1 MVRSGRKDFRYER
14 VNFGDDSDEEDLVS
28 HQHGVLQLQK
38 AKELLESI
46 LQKCTQ
52 VKNVLVFYLSLQA
65 RELGPPSGGGGGKGL
80 TRCGERT
87 LRGCLIVS
95 VLLATVASIG
105 VALLVTSVVKPPED
119 GFLANM
125 GFGGAKSNGTAPGA
139 GDNSTDSAQLDGNST
154 ATAEGE
160 GAAGNATS
168 GNGTALVPVEGGEG
182 DGGEKEEEGGE
193 SEGGGEEGGSK
204 DNGGDGEGKEK
215 EKEKEEEGGG
225 NGGDAEEKEENGG
238 SDGDGDSET
247 DS

>member
-1 MVRSGRKDFRYER
+1 M
-14 VNFGDDSDEEDLVS
+14 
-28 HQHGVLQLQK
+28 
-38 AKELLESI
+38 
-46 LQKCTQ
+46 
-52 VKNVLVFYLSLQA
+52 QA

-193 SEGGGEEGGSK
+193 SEGGEEGENK
-204 DNGGDGEGKEK
+204 DNGGDGNG
-215 EKEKEEEGGG
+215 KEKEEESGGS
-225 NGGDAEEKEENGG
+225 GGDAEEKEENGG

>member
-1 MVRSGRKDFRYER
+1 M
-14 VNFGDDSDEEDLVS
+14 
-28 HQHGVLQLQK
+28 
-38 AKELLESI
+38 
-46 LQKCTQ
+46 
-52 VKNVLVFYLSLQA
+52 YLSLQA
-65 RELGPPSGGGGGKGL
+65 RELGSPSGGGGGKGL

-154 ATAEGE
+154 ATAGGE
-160 GAAGNATS
+160 GAAGNNATS

-193 SEGGGEEGGSK
+193 SEGGEEGENK
-204 DNGGDGEGKEK
+204 DNGGDGNG
-215 EKEKEEEGGG
+215 KEKEEESGGS
-225 NGGDAEEKEENGG
+225 GGDAEEKEENGG

-247 DS
+247 DA